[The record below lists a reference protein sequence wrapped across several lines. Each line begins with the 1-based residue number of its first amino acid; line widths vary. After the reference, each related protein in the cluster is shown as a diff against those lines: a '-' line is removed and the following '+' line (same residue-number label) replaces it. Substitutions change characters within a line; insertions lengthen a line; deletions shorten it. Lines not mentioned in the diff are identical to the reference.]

1 MALVTRGDKIL
12 FVRLHSQGREFFS
25 LPGGGIEPG
34 ESPGQAALREL
45 KEECGVDGKLVR
57 PLNTLHLP
65 DGSEEHVFLVAVP
78 PDQEACTGCDPE
90 TPVDMQ
96 IIREAC
102 WRRLSEL
109 SEKDRAFLFSYGLL
123 NVEGYFDLV
132 ISWGD
137 RISWPLNEE

>member
-1 MALVTRGDKIL
+1 MRHRSMALVTRGDKIL

-45 KEECGVDGKLVR
+45 KEECVVDGKLVR

-78 PDQEACTGCDPE
+78 PDQADQLAVERR
-90 TPVDMQ
+90 
-96 IIREAC
+96 IIHAV
-102 WRRLSEL
+102 
-109 SEKDRAFLFSYGLL
+109 FH
-123 NVEGYFDLV
+123 
-132 ISWGD
+132 
-137 RISWPLNEE
+137 